1 MILSIVITLY
11 AAVIVFDYLPGR
23 SADPRGLKALYLA
36 LTAVSFAVMV
46 LAGLGVQVPSPADPI
61 TAAVR
66 AIFGP
71 K

>member
-11 AAVIVFDYLPGR
+11 AAVIVFDYLPSR

-46 LAGLGVQVPSPADPI
+46 LAGLGSPADPI
-61 TAAVR
+61 TAAVK